1 VLCFSGAARPVF
13 DRPGCLPW
21 APSVSTL
28 HAWGSCYHRQAAA
41 AFAVT
46 LFCLSFCCLPK
57 ADDRGA
63 AVGWMNATAG
73 STEPG
78 LQQICCRHFAQCMAV
93 RRAQIEYGLHRRW
106 RGKGGAAVGRRR
118 APCSELAHSVK
129 DYRVV
134 MLEEDLNALRAAV
147 ATLEH
152 PGLAARLG
160 EIAGKPIELLG
171 RALPETASKAVAA
184 ATTKALNAALTV
196 ALRTM
201 RNEPKAASSLLHKA
215 LAAAS
220 GAVGGSFGL
229 AALPIELP
237 ISTIIMLRSIGDV
250 ARSEGEDLTNPET
263 ALSCLQVF
271 ALGGLKGQADAAES
285 GYFAVRGLLAKS
297 VAEAARFIVERGGVA
312 EGAPVLVRLIAQI
325 ASRFGMVVTQK
336 LAAQAVPVIGA
347 LGGAAVNYAFID
359 HFQDVARAHYV
370 VRRLER
376 RYGKDVVRTAYERLS
391 GEAVAAA

>member
-1 VLCFSGAARPVF
+1 
-13 DRPGCLPW
+13 
-21 APSVSTL
+21 
-28 HAWGSCYHRQAAA
+28 
-41 AFAVT
+41 
-46 LFCLSFCCLPK
+46 
-57 ADDRGA
+57 
-63 AVGWMNATAG
+63 
-73 STEPG
+73 
-78 LQQICCRHFAQCMAV
+78 
-93 RRAQIEYGLHRRW
+93 
-106 RGKGGAAVGRRR
+106 
-118 APCSELAHSVK
+118 
-129 DYRVV
+129 V

-312 EGAPVLVRLIAQI
+312 EGAPVLARLIAQI